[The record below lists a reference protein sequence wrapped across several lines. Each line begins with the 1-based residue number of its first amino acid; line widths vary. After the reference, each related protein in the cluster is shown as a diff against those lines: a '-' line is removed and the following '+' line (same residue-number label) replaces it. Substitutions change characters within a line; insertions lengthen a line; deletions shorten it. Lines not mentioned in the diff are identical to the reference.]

1 MSSCYR
7 AMAVTTPTWKLSYFP
22 ERDEGD
28 TVVAMVIAPAMV
40 MTVAM
45 VGWLETLGG
54 GDAYDVD
61 GDVEVVHCLC
71 D

>member
-28 TVVAMVIAPAMV
+28 TVVAMVMA
-40 MTVAM
+40 VAM
-45 VGWLETLGG
+45 V
-54 GDAYDVD
+54 
-61 GDVEVVHCLC
+61 VVQGFSAGNAGVVRNIRW
-71 D
+71 

>member
-1 MSSCYR
+1 
-7 AMAVTTPTWKLSYFP
+7 MAVTTPTWKLSYFP